1 MKKVLAWMMS
11 LALVL
16 SAAGVLAESGS
27 PVLETMAGLEWTFA
41 SGVGAWSTEL
51 RMEPDG
57 SFSGEY
63 HDSEMGETGEGYPD
77 GTIYGCSFTGKLSL
91 AGQVD
96 EYSWKIRVDSL
107 SPDEGQ
113 VEEAIEDGI
122 RYVTTNPYGLSA
134 GDEMMLYCPGT
145 PVSALSE
152 EQLFWAHVLDQETP
166 PEALETWLL
175 TSRNNESGFVGTPPW
190 EMTIANPWQDLTAEE
205 LLEASGLSFGV
216 PEGAE
221 NVIYRWLP
229 EQKLA
234 EMQFS
239 LFGDDFCARLQPAAL
254 QEGELI
260 DISGMYF
267 NWEYE
272 EEVMVHH
279 CKGII
284 GQARS
289 GTEDWVERVLW
300 YDTAPGIAGSLSV
313 QTAELDG
320 LDLVAVAETVY
331 LPPQGDV

>member
-145 PVSALSE
+145 PVSVLSE

>member
-254 QEGELI
+254 QEGELL

-279 CKGII
+279 CKGTIA
-284 GQARS
+284 QAQC

-300 YDTAPGIAGSLSV
+300 YDMAPGIAGSLSV

-320 LDLVAVAETVY
+320 LDLVAVTETVY